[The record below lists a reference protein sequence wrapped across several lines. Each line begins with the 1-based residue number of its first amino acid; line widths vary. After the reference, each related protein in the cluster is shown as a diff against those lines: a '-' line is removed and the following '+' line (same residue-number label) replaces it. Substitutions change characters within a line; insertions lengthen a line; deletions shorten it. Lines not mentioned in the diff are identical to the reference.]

1 MANKKQ
7 SFLEPQK
14 QAKPC
19 FAVLGKSWIFWDSEP
34 CSLVPPNESLV
45 KSGGDF

>member
-7 SFLEPQK
+7 SFLEQAKLVSLCKESGSLAPQK
-14 QAKPC
+14 QAKPS
-19 FAVLGKSWIFWDSEP
+19 FAV
-34 CSLVPPNESLV
+34 PPKESLV

>member
-14 QAKPC
+14 QAKPS
-19 FAVLGKSWIFWDSEP
+19 FAV
-34 CSLVPPNESLV
+34 PPTESLV